1 LDGSASNVLISHQED
16 AVMQFGL
23 LRTGAGL
30 LFLGM
35 FLLAGDTRKAYADRP
50 KGWGGGGEGYEL
62 SRDDTEKHARKA
74 SGCVRS
80 TGDGTDGFG
89 TLTQAFRADGYR
101 GKRLRMTA
109 YVKTDGV
116 ERNTGLWMR
125 IDGKEKTG
133 LAFDNMMGRPIKG
146 TTDWKKYEVVLD
158 VPDEIFFGL
167 LVAGK
172 GRGWVD
178 DIAFEVVDKNV
189 PTTGLEIQPMD
200 REGELTKDLPKEPKN
215 LDFEG

>member
-1 LDGSASNVLISHQED
+1 MNHIGV
-16 AVMQFGL
+16 
-23 LRTGAGL
+23 LRTGTVPL
-30 LFLGM
+30 LLAIY
-35 FLLAGDTRKAYADRP
+35 LLAGDIGKVRADHP
-50 KGWGGGGEGYEL
+50 KSWGGGGDGYEL
-62 SRDDTEKHARKA
+62 SRDDTEKHAGKA

-80 TGDGTDGFG
+80 TGDDANGFG
-89 TLTQAFRADGYR
+89 TLTQWFSAADYR

-116 ERNTGLWMR
+116 EGWSGLWMR

-133 LAFDNMMGRPIKG
+133 LAFDNMNGRPVKG
-146 TTDWKKYEVVLD
+146 TTEWKKYDVVLD
-158 VPDEIFFGL
+158 VPDDAEEIFFGY

-178 DIAFEVVDKNV
+178 DIAFEAVGKDV

-200 REGELTKDLPKEPKN
+200 RQGEPNKDVPKEPKN
-215 LDFEG
+215 LDFEQ